1 MGFDESFKNIS
12 CEYEPVYTWFWNG
25 GITKDGIKKRIDEML
40 TQGIKAFYIL
50 AEPKNFLPERRK
62 TFLEPDYLTDDYID
76 LLCYAHTYA
85 AEKKM
90 RVWLYNEG
98 GFPSGMA
105 TGAVVKKDSS
115 LHVKTVYP
123 EKETVKE
130 GEVYHIKNEHIS
142 AFFDGIRVNDGY
154 TFERDG
160 VLTIYSYADTCKINP
175 RYSANQADIADRKTT
190 ELFLELTHE
199 KLLNGLGEELMRE
212 AGYMFDDEAHMG
224 NWTNG
229 LERAFKDKYGYDIAD
244 FMPVITGEKTAENI
258 AEKTARAD
266 YIMLCGE
273 IVNENYFKP
282 MKRWL
287 NAHKMKSVGHLDL
300 DNMSDGF
307 IRACYGNTLKLLRSY
322 DIPGIDVIWRQ
333 ISYPNDGKCCFEGYE
348 FFPLIASSAARQTG
362 TTAALSE
369 SFAVY
374 GAQVTPEEMRFV
386 INFQAVRGI
395 NVFNF
400 MTMSYEKKGALPFQ
414 YRPNFI
420 IENCGFDNLREI
432 NSYTSRLCYLM
443 RSGHARINAALY
455 YPYRSISVGGEDGKA
470 SKDSFE
476 KIGSELE
483 AKGICFDLVDE
494 DFLLQKGKNVKYDVI
509 YAPYCPYERENV
521 KAELLKY
528 KGEASPV
535 LKCESFVRY
544 RCIEKDDERLYFV
557 TNESGEYKKTVIT
570 LFENDNVY
578 EIDLRNG
585 KLYATNGKKT
595 KNGVE
600 IQLSLC
606 RGEGKMFLVTK
617 RVLSALNIKYEK
629 TAEIEC
635 KTARI
640 VKRYTIKSGVNAET
654 VDEEVQVGYMPKDF
668 SGEVVYTAYV
678 PKSLEHGNYRL
689 ELTEPRYFTKV
700 FVDGQKVSEI
710 TMPPYVCDVRL
721 TGGEKIEIFVST
733 TYANAC
739 AVTDYFEKTDKII
752 IGQYSD
758 RMIKHERNAP
768 AGGFTGK
775 INLYKIKET
784 EVDGEVVA

>member
-1 MGFDESFKNIS
+1 MGFDESFRKIS
-12 CEYEPVYTWFWNG
+12 GEYEPVYSWFWNG
-25 GITKDGIKKRIDEML
+25 SITKDGIKKRIDEML

-62 TFLEPDYLTDDYID
+62 TFLEPDYLTDEYIE
-76 LLCYAHTYA
+76 LLRYAHTYA

-105 TGAVVKKDSS
+105 TGAVVKADHS
-115 LHVKTVYP
+115 LHVKTINPKKKAVKKDDVYN
-123 EKETVKE
+123 EKS
-130 GEVYHIKNEHIS
+130 GHIA
-142 AFFDGIRVNDGY
+142 AFFDDKRVKDGY
-154 TFERDG
+154 VFEKDG
-160 VLTIYSYADTCKINP
+160 DLTIYSCADTCKVNP
-175 RYSANQADIADRKTT
+175 KYSENQADIADKNTT
-190 ELFLELTHE
+190 KLFLKLTHE
-199 KLLNGLGEELMRE
+199 KLLNGLGAAEMKA

-229 LERAFKDKYGYDIAD
+229 LEKTFKEKYGYDIAD
-244 FMPVITGEKTAENI
+244 FMPVIAGAKTAETYD
-258 AEKTARAD
+258 EKVAVAD

-287 NAHKMKSVGHLDL
+287 NAHDMKSIGHLDL
-300 DNMSDGF
+300 DNRSDGF
-307 IRACYGNTLKLLRSY
+307 TRAYYGNTLKILRSY

-333 ISYPNDGKCCFEGYE
+333 ISYPNNGKCCFEGYE

-374 GAQVTPEEMRFV
+374 GAQLTPEEMRFV

-400 MTMSYEKKGALPFQ
+400 MTMSYEKDGALPFQ

-420 IENCGFDNLREI
+420 IENCGFDALTEI
-432 NSYTSRLCYLM
+432 NSYTTRLCYLM
-443 RSGHARINAALY
+443 CSGKARIDAALY
-455 YPYRSISVGGEDGKA
+455 YPYRSIGVGGDEGKA
-470 SKDSFE
+470 AKDSFE

-494 DFLLQKGKNVKYDVI
+494 DFLLQKDKNVKYDVI
-509 YAPYCPYERENV
+509 YVPYCPYEKEII

-528 KGEASPV
+528 AGEASPFV
-535 LKCESFVRY
+535 KCESFVRY
-544 RCIEKDDERLYFV
+544 RCVENDGERLYFV
-557 TNESGEYKKTVIT
+557 TNESGEYKNTAIT
-570 LFENDNVY
+570 LFESDNVY
-578 EIDLRNG
+578 EINLRNG
-585 KLYATNGKKT
+585 KLYTTNGKK
-595 KNGVE
+595 KENSIE
-600 IQLSLC
+600 FQLSLC

-617 RVLSALNIKYEK
+617 RVLSALNKQYEK

-635 KTARI
+635 KNARI
-640 VKRYTIKSGVNAET
+640 VKRYTVKDGINRET
-654 VDEEVQVGYMPKDF
+654 VDRVVRVGYMPKDF
-668 SGEVVYTAYV
+668 SGEVVYTAQI
-678 PKSLEHGNYRL
+678 PESLGKGEYRL
-689 ELTEPRYFTKV
+689 EFVEPRYFVKV
-700 FVDGQKVSEI
+700 FVDGKKESEI

-721 TGGEKIEIFVST
+721 SGGEKIEIFVST

-739 AVTDYFEKTDKII
+739 AVTDYFEKTDKKI

-758 RMIKHERNAP
+758 RMVKHERNAP

-775 INLYKIKET
+775 INLYKVK
-784 EVDGEVVA
+784 